1 MPANTIPL
9 LILGLF
15 AGVLS
20 GLFGIGGGV
29 VIVPVLTALYGF
41 TLQAAVGTSLGA
53 LLMPVAILACIEYYR
68 AGLLKVNTAAP
79 VAIGLLGGAWFGAQI
94 AFVLPGDILKV
105 LYGVFLL
112 FAAWRFTEPRKWL
125 RERREGKLPE
135 KPVETVRTGAPGVL
149 LALGVFAGVISGLF
163 GVGGGIVIVPALV
176 GLLRFDQKAAVA
188 TSLGALLLPV
198 GLPAALTYYNNGAL
212 DPATAGLI
220 AVGLLFGAFGGAR
233 LALNLP
239 SSTIKRL
246 YGIFL
251 LLVGLRFIFGG

>member
-1 MPANTIPL
+1 MPANTVPL
-9 LILGLF
+9 LVLGLV

-41 TLQAAVGTSLGA
+41 SLQSAVGTSLGA

-94 AFVLPGDILKV
+94 AFLLPGGTLKI
-105 LYGVFLL
+105 LYGIFLL

-125 RERREGKLPE
+125 LERREGKPPE

-212 DPATAGLI
+212 DPATAGVI